1 MCRPTS
7 PEEVFDYDA
16 SMNNFDNAQI
26 LDNETPMPLPPP
38 NTNLKKKNYM
48 KITVPTLV
56 AETNIQVK
64 LIYNELIKAL
74 QWTTNYDNLV
84 MNQ

>member
-1 MCRPTS
+1 
-7 PEEVFDYDA
+7 YDA

>member
-1 MCRPTS
+1 MAKARN
-7 PEEVFDYDA
+7 DRNYDA

>member
-1 MCRPTS
+1 MAKARN
-7 PEEVFDYDA
+7 DRNYDA

-38 NTNLKKKNYM
+38 NTNSKKK
-48 KITVPTLV
+48 
-56 AETNIQVK
+56 TNIQVK